1 MAQHEASRPAEE
13 PSPRLDKAARSAS
26 GNTLAWLRLVLALAV
41 VLPALMFVVAAGYLR
56 HQALAQAQTRLD
68 SSVRIASEHVL
79 KVLETNVVLLN
90 RVADALGSESDL
102 QLSARQLSLHTQ
114 LQRMA
119 NGLPQLQGV
128 FVVGADARLIV
139 TNRAY
144 PAPRQLD
151 LSDRAWFIHHRS
163 GGPQPYF
170 SDLLTSRTTGEPF
183 FDMSLR
189 RTRTDGSFAGTLSA
203 SMTPAYFGRVYGEM
217 AGQDRQLNIALLRT
231 DGAVLARWPEMPIAS
246 DLPGHEPTK
255 MSLPAPDALDSAV
268 PNRLPD
274 GREGLRAQRSLA
286 PYPLTLTAWIDL
298 PAVLSGWYRQLLL
311 LAALTF
317 PTALGLAWITRVAM
331 QRTQRVLQFS
341 RELMEQTSTRRR
353 LEESLLQAQKLEA
366 MGRLSGGV
374 AHDFN
379 NLLMT
384 ISSNLYLLKRLKP
397 DVADSSQLA
406 AIDRAV
412 VAGSTLT
419 RQLLSFSRR
428 QVLVVE
434 RVDLAQR
441 LPLMIDLL
449 KPTLGSAVR
458 IEVAVDDGLPAIEVD
473 PAELEL
479 ALLNLALNARDAMP
493 RGGCLRITATAW
505 RAEDR
510 PQIGREAAPGGAN
523 PAAARGGLSQPAKPD
538 LLGGVCVAVA
548 DTGTGIA
555 SALLGRVFEPF
566 FTTKPVGQGTGLG
579 LAQVYGFCQRA
590 SGAATIESGPGSG
603 TTVRLCFPAARSS
616 AAAPAAA
623 VAENHD
629 PLIGIRV
636 LLAEDNP
643 GVAGA
648 TAEVLGAMG
657 CLVEHVDSAD
667 AALAHIASAAGGIDV
682 LISDVV
688 MPGALDG
695 IDLATRARVLQPS
708 LAVIVM
714 SGYSASL
721 ERAAGL
727 QLQLLP
733 KPCAPPTLAAAILSA
748 LDRARM
754 PAAEA
759 GSDVRAAAG

>member
-1 MAQHEASRPAEE
+1 MAQLEASGPA
-13 PSPRLDKAARSAS
+13 PS
-26 GNTLAWLRLVLALAV
+26 NTLAWLRVVMALAV
-41 VLPALMFVVAAGYLR
+41 VLPAIMFVIAAGYLR
-56 HQALAQAQTRLD
+56 HQALTQAQTRLN

-79 KVLETNVVLLN
+79 KVFETNVVLLN
-90 RVADALGSESDL
+90 RVADALGSEPDL
-102 QLSARQLSLHTQ
+102 QLSARELALHTQ

-119 NGLPQLQGV
+119 NGLPQLQGI
-128 FVVGADARLIV
+128 FVVGADGRLIV
-139 TNRAY
+139 TNRVY

-151 LSDRAWFIHHRS
+151 LSDRAFFIHHRS

-170 SDLLTSRTTGEPF
+170 SDVLTSRTTGEPF

-189 RTRTDGSFAGTLSA
+189 RTRADGSFAGTLSA
-203 SMTPAYFGRVYGEM
+203 SMTPAYFARVYGEL
-217 AGQDRQLNIALLRT
+217 AGQDQALNVALLRA
-231 DGAVLARWPEMPIAS
+231 DGAVLARWPQKPTAS
-246 DLPGHEPTK
+246 DLPGSQPAR
-255 MSLPAPDALDSAV
+255 MSLPQPDASDPAT
-268 PNRLPD
+268 PTRLAD
-274 GREGLRAQRSLA
+274 GSEGLRAHRPLT
-286 PYPLTLTAWIDL
+286 PYPLTLTASIGL

-317 PTALGLAWITRVAM
+317 PTALGLATITRVAM
-331 QRTQRVLQFS
+331 QRTRRVMQFS
-341 RELMEQTSTRRR
+341 HELMEQTTTRRR

-366 MGRLSGGV
+366 MGRLTGGV

-384 ISSNLYLLKRLKP
+384 ISNNLYLLKRLTP
-397 DVADSSQLA
+397 AAADSSQLA

-412 VAGSTLT
+412 VVGTKLT

-428 QVLVVE
+428 QVLVAE

-441 LPLMIDLL
+441 LPLIIDML

-458 IEVAVDDGLPAIEVD
+458 IEVAVDAGLPAIEVD
-473 PAELEL
+473 AAELEL

-493 RGGCLRITATAW
+493 KGGCLRITAAAW
-505 RAEDR
+505 RA
-510 PQIGREAAPGGAN
+510 QGG
-523 PAAARGGLSQPAKPD
+523 PAAVRD
-538 LLGGVCVAVA
+538 GVCVAVT
-548 DTGTGIA
+548 DTGSGMA
-555 SALLGRVFEPF
+555 PALQARVFEPF

-590 SGAATIESGPGSG
+590 GGAACLESRPGEG
-603 TTVRLCFPAARSS
+603 TTVRLCFPAARSNLAS
-616 AAAPAAA
+616 PAAGP
-623 VAENHD
+623 AESHD
-629 PLIGIRV
+629 PLTGIHV

-648 TAEVLGAMG
+648 TAEVLDSMG
-657 CLVEHVDSAD
+657 CSVEHVDSAD
-667 AALAHIASAAGGIDV
+667 AALDRVASSTGRIDV

-695 IDLATRARVLQPS
+695 IDLAMRARALRPS

-727 QLQLLP
+727 QLELLP
-733 KPCAPPTLAAAILSA
+733 KPCAPPTLAAAILAA
-748 LDRARM
+748 LDRVRA

-759 GSDVRAAAG
+759 GGGDDDGRAALAGVSPR

>member
-1 MAQHEASRPAEE
+1 MSPHQAIPPAVEVPKPFENVQRPA
-13 PSPRLDKAARSAS
+13 SS
-26 GNTLAWLRLVLALAV
+26 NTLAWLRLVLALAV
-41 VLPALMFVVAAGYLR
+41 VLPALMFIAAAAYLR
-56 HQALAQAQTRLD
+56 QQALEAAQTRLD

-79 KVLETNVVLLN
+79 KVFETNLVLLN
-90 RVADALGSESDL
+90 RVGDALGSDADH
-102 QLSARQLSLHTQ
+102 QLAARELPLHNQ

-119 NGLPQLQGV
+119 RGLPQLQGI
-128 FVVGADARLIV
+128 FVMGADGRLIV
-139 TNRAY
+139 SNRVY

-151 LSDRAWFIHHRS
+151 FSDRAWFIHHRS
-163 GGPQPYF
+163 DGPQPYF
-170 SDLLTSRTTGEPF
+170 SEVLTSRTTGELF
-183 FDMSLR
+183 FDMSVR
-189 RTRTDGSFAGTLSA
+189 RGRADGTFAGTA
-203 SMTPAYFGRVYGEM
+203 SVSMAPAYFSGVYGEM
-217 AGQDRQLNIALLRT
+217 TGEDAALNIALLRA
-231 DGAVLARWPEMPIAS
+231 DGAVLARWPKMPAPS
-246 DLPGHEPTK
+246 DQPGSEPSRI
-255 MSLPAPDALDSAV
+255 SLPAAAASHPATPA
-268 PNRLPD
+268 RLPD

-286 PYPLTLTAWIDL
+286 PYPLALTAWIDL
-298 PAVLSGWYRQLLL
+298 PSVLSGWYRQLML

-331 QRTQRVLQFS
+331 QRTRRALQFS
-341 RELMEQTSTRRR
+341 RELMEQTIARRR

-384 ISSNLYLLKRLKP
+384 ISNNLYLLKRLKP
-397 DVADSSQLA
+397 EVADSSQLA

-428 QVLVVE
+428 QVLVAE

-441 LPLMIDLL
+441 LPPMIDML
-449 KPTLGSAVR
+449 KPTVGSAVR
-458 IEVAVDDGLPAIEVD
+458 IEVAVDGGLPPIEVD
-473 PAELEL
+473 AAELEL

-493 RGGCLRITATAW
+493 KGGRLRVTASAS
-505 RAEDR
+505 RAEDGL
-510 PQIGREAAPGGAN
+510 PIGR
-523 PAAARGGLSQPAKPD
+523 SV
-538 LLGGVCVAVA
+538 VCVAVS

-555 SALLGRVFEPF
+555 AGLLDRVFEPF

-590 SGAATIESGPGSG
+590 GGVASVESRPGEG
-603 TTVRLCFPAARSS
+603 TTVRLCFPAARGNV
-616 AAAPAAA
+616 AAAAA
-623 VAENHD
+623 VPAEKPD
-629 PLIGIRV
+629 PLVGIRL

-648 TAEVLGAMG
+648 TAEVLASMG
-657 CLVEHVDSAD
+657 CQVEHVDSAG
-667 AALAHIASAAGGIDV
+667 AALDRIASAAGGIDV

-688 MPGALDG
+688 MPGELDG
-695 IDLATRARVLQPS
+695 IDLAIRARALQPS

-727 QLQLLP
+727 QLELLP
-733 KPCAPPTLAAAILSA
+733 KPCSPPTLAAAILLA
-748 LDRARM
+748 LDRARA
-754 PAAEA
+754 PAAAEA
-759 GSDVRAAAG
+759 QREAGTAEAAHPR

>member
-1 MAQHEASRPAEE
+1 MSPHQAVPPAVEIPE
-13 PSPRLDKAARSAS
+13 QLDNVDRQPP
-26 GNTLAWLRLVLALAV
+26 NDTLLWLRAVMALAV
-41 VLPALMFVVAAGYLR
+41 VLPALMFVAAAAYLR
-56 HQALAQAQTRLD
+56 QQALAQAQTRLD

-79 KVLETNVVLLN
+79 KVFETNLVLLN
-90 RVADALGSESDL
+90 RVGDALGGDADF
-102 QLSARQLSLHTQ
+102 QLAARELPLHTR

-119 NGLPQLQGV
+119 HGLPQLQGI
-128 FVVGADARLIV
+128 FVVGADGRLIV
-139 TNRAY
+139 TNRVY

-151 LSDRAWFIHHRS
+151 FSDRAWFIHHRS

-170 SDLLTSRTTGEPF
+170 SEVLTSRTTGELF

-189 RTRTDGSFAGTLSA
+189 RSRADGTFGGTMSV
-203 SMTPAYFGRVYGEM
+203 SMAPAYFARVYAEM
-217 AGQDRQLNIALLRT
+217 TGQDKALNIALLRA
-231 DGAVLARWPEMPIAS
+231 DGAVLARWPQMPTAS
-246 DLPGHEPTK
+246 DLSGGEPSRL
-255 MSLPAPDALDSAV
+255 SLPAAGASHPATPA
-268 PNRLPD
+268 RMPD

-298 PAVLSGWYRQLLL
+298 PSVLSGWYRQLVL

-331 QRTQRVLQFS
+331 QRTQRALQFS
-341 RELMEQTSTRRR
+341 RDLMEQTTTRRR

-384 ISSNLYLLKRLKP
+384 ISNNLYLLKRLKP

-428 QVLVVE
+428 RVLMAE

-449 KPTLGSAVR
+449 KPTLGSGVR
-458 IEVAVDDGLPAIEVD
+458 MEMAVDGGLPPIEVD
-473 PAELEL
+473 AAELEL

-493 RGGCLRITATAW
+493 EGGCLRITASAS
-505 RAEDR
+505 RAEEG
-510 PQIGREAAPGGAN
+510 PHIGR
-523 PAAARGGLSQPAKPD
+523 D
-538 LLGGVCVAVA
+538 IVCVAVA
-548 DTGTGIA
+548 DTGSGITPG
-555 SALLGRVFEPF
+555 LLDRVFEPF

-590 SGAATIESGPGSG
+590 GGVALLESRPGEG
-603 TTVRLCFPAARSS
+603 TTVRLCFPAARGEAAAC
-616 AAAPAAA
+616 AAAPA
-623 VAENHD
+623 EKHD
-629 PLIGIRV
+629 PLIGIQV
-636 LLAEDNP
+636 LLADDNP

-648 TAEVLGAMG
+648 TAEVLDSMG
-657 CLVEHVDSAD
+657 CQVEHVDSAA
-667 AALAHIASAAGGIDV
+667 AALDRIASAAGRIDV

-688 MPGALDG
+688 MPGELDG
-695 IDLATRARVLQPS
+695 IELALRARALQPS

-714 SGYSASL
+714 SGYATSL

-727 QLQLLP
+727 QLELLP

-748 LDRARM
+748 LDRARA
-754 PAAEA
+754 PAVAA
-759 GSDVRAAAG
+759 GSRRQPRATAGASPR